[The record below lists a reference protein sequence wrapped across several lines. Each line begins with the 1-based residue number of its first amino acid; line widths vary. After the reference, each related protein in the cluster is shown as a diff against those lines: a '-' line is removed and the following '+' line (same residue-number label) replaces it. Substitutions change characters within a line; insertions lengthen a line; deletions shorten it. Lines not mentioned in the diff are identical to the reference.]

1 MSPGGTRL
9 HGPAWLSGG
18 LHLFILAGAAQSERP
33 EVWPWALFAM
43 AAVSFFA
50 WMANYRRYR
59 QIHDLPTSRIA
70 SAAQG
75 YVELFGRCEALP
87 GTLLASPLSATTC
100 CWHAWRTRRKNSRDE
115 WETVDSGRSVAPF
128 LLIDDTGRCLVMPE
142 GAEVL
147 SGHTKTWRE
156 GEREYTEWLLL
167 PYTPLY
173 AIGAF
178 ATTGADTVTARE
190 EHHAMADLLAEWKS
204 RPAELHA
211 RFDLDS
217 DGQISLREWELAR
230 LEARRELRRR
240 RAAAPAVQDLHTMQR
255 PRDGRLFLLANEL
268 PERIGLRYR
277 WWGWAHLALFFVLV
291 GAGLWLRHF
300 PGGSTAI
307 Q

>member
-33 EVWPWALFAM
+33 GAWPWALFAM
-43 AAVSFFA
+43 AAVSLFA

-59 QIHDLPTSRIA
+59 QIHDLPTSRVA

-87 GTLLASPLSATTC
+87 QAPLASPLSATAC
-100 CWHAWRTRRKNSRDE
+100 CWHAWRIRRKNSRGE

-128 LLIDDTGRCLVMPE
+128 LLVDDSGRCLVMPE

-147 SGHTKTWRE
+147 SGHTSTWHE
-156 GEREYTEWLLL
+156 GERELTEWLLL
-167 PYTPLY
+167 PHTPLY

-178 ATTGADTVTARE
+178 ATTGAGAGTVTARE
-190 EHHAMADLLAEWKS
+190 ERRAMADLLARWKR
-204 RPAELHA
+204 RPALLHA
-211 RFDLDS
+211 RVDVDR
-217 DGQISLREWELAR
+217 DGEISLREWELAR
-230 LEARRELRRR
+230 LAARREVHRA
-240 RAAAPAVQDLHTMQR
+240 RAAAPVPEELHTMQR

-268 PERIGLRYR
+268 PERIGLRYL
-277 WWGWAHLALFFVLV
+277 WWSRAHLALFFVLG
-291 GAGLWLRHF
+291 GAGAWLLRL
-300 PGGSTAI
+300 PAGS
-307 Q
+307 

>member
-1 MSPGGTRL
+1 VSPGATRL
-9 HGPAWLSGG
+9 HGPAWLSGA
-18 LHLFILAGAAQSERP
+18 LHLFILAGAAHSERP
-33 EVWPWALFAM
+33 EAWPWALFAM

-75 YVELFGRCEALP
+75 YVELFGRCESLP
-87 GTLLASPLSATTC
+87 ASALASPLSATAC
-100 CWHAWRTRRKNSRDE
+100 CWHAWRIRRRNSRDQ

-128 LLIDDTGRCLVMPE
+128 QLIDDTGHCLVMPE

-190 EHHAMADLLAEWKS
+190 EHQAMADLLAEWKS
-204 RPAELHA
+204 SPALLHA

-217 DGQISLREWELAR
+217 DGQLDLREWELAR

-240 RAAAPAVQDLHTMQR
+240 RAEAPAARDLHTLQR

-277 WWGWAHLALFFVLV
+277 WWTWGHLALFLVLG
-291 GAGLWLRHF
+291 GAGLWLLHL
-300 PGGSTAI
+300 PGGGTAMP
-307 Q
+307 